1 LGARNPKSISARKEN
16 VPMSEIDETISEVV
30 EKAKETSDPLN
41 SVVAILVALIA
52 TFMALCNI
60 KDGNIVQ
67 AMSQEQAKAVDQWS
81 YFQAKGTKQNLA
93 ESVLD
98 QLLLQKQM
106 SANLSAPAAA
116 LLDKEI
122 ATYTQ
127 NVKKYVKEKED
138 IKKQAEGAQTEYDR
152 LNVHDDQFDMSE
164 AALSIAIALLG
175 VSALTRK
182 KWLVG
187 VAVLFA
193 AFGVVMGIAGFLGW
207 NLHPDAFAKFL
218 S

>member
-1 LGARNPKSISARKEN
+1 
-16 VPMSEIDETISEVV
+16 MSEIHETISEAV
-30 EKAKETSDPLN
+30 ENAEKSHDGLN
-41 SVVAILVALIA
+41 NVIAVLVALLA

-81 YFQAKGTKQNLA
+81 YYQAKGMKQNLA

-98 QLLLQKQM
+98 QLQLRRQEGGL
-106 SANLSAPAAA
+106 AAPASA
-116 LLDKEI
+116 LVDKEVAI
-122 ATYTQ
+122 YTAT
-127 NVKKYVKEKED
+127 VKKYEKEKAD
-138 IKKQAEGAQTEYDR
+138 IKKEAEGAQAEYDR

-164 AALSIAIALLG
+164 ATISIAIALLG

-187 VAVLFA
+187 VAILFA
-193 AFGVVMGIAGFLGW
+193 AFGVVMGLAGFFAW

>member
-1 LGARNPKSISARKEN
+1 
-16 VPMSEIDETISEVV
+16 MSDIQETISEAV
-30 EKAKETSDPLN
+30 EKAEGAHDGLN
-41 SVVAILVALIA
+41 NLIAVLVALLA

-67 AMSQEQAKAVDQWS
+67 AMAQDQAKAVDQWS
-81 YFQAKGTKQNLA
+81 YYQAKGTKQNLA

-98 QLLLQKQM
+98 QLQIRK
-106 SANLSAPAAA
+106 AETGLSPQESA

-122 ATYTQ
+122 GIYTA
-127 NVKKYVKEKED
+127 NVKKYEQQKEE
-138 IKKQAEGAQTEYDR
+138 IKKVAEGAEKDYDH
-152 LNVHDDQFDMSE
+152 LNVHDDQFDMSD
-164 AALSIAIALLG
+164 ATLSIAIALLG

-187 VAVLFA
+187 VAIAFA
-193 AFGVVMGIAGFLGW
+193 AFGVLMGLAGFLAW
-207 NLHPDAFAKFL
+207 NIHPDAFAKFL

>member
-1 LGARNPKSISARKEN
+1 
-16 VPMSEIDETISEVV
+16 MSEINETISEAV
-30 EKAKETSDPLN
+30 ENADKSHDGLN
-41 SVVAILVALIA
+41 NLIAVLVALLA

-81 YFQAKGTKQNLA
+81 YYQAKGMKQNLA

-98 QLLLQKQM
+98 QLQLRKAE
-106 SANLSAPAAA
+106 SNGAAVP

-122 ATYTQ
+122 ATYVAS
-127 NVKKYVKEKED
+127 VKKYEKQKED
-138 IKKQAEGAQTEYDR
+138 IRKEAEGAQAEYDR

-164 AALSIAIALLG
+164 ATLSIAIALLG

-187 VAVLFA
+187 VAILFA
-193 AFGVVMGIAGFLGW
+193 GFGVVMGLAGFLGW
-207 NLHPDAFAKFL
+207 NIHPDAFAKFL

>member
-1 LGARNPKSISARKEN
+1 
-16 VPMSEIDETISEVV
+16 MSEIDETISEAV
-30 EKAKETSDPLN
+30 EKARESHDGLN
-41 SVVAILVALIA
+41 NLIAVLVALLA

-67 AMSQEQAKAVDQWS
+67 AMSQEQAKSVDQWA
-81 YFQAKGTKQNLA
+81 YYQAKGMKQNLA

-98 QLLLQKQM
+98 QLQLRK
-106 SANLSAPAAA
+106 AEGAGAAA
-116 LLDKEI
+116 PLLDKEI

-127 NVKKYVKEKED
+127 QVKKYDKEKAD
-138 IKKQAEGAQTEYDR
+138 IKRVAEGAQTEYDR

-164 AALSIAIALLG
+164 ATISIAIALLG

-187 VAVLFA
+187 LAILFA
-193 AFGVVMGIAGFLGW
+193 GFGVVLGLAGFLGW
-207 NLHPDAFAKFL
+207 NIHPDALAKFL

>member
-1 LGARNPKSISARKEN
+1 
-16 VPMSEIDETISEVV
+16 MSEITETVSEAV
-30 EKAKETSDPLN
+30 EKAKESNDTLN
-41 SVVAILVALIA
+41 NVIAVLVALLA

-81 YFQAKGTKQNLA
+81 YYQAKGTKQNLA

-98 QLLLQKQM
+98 QLQLRK
-106 SANLSAPAAA
+106 AEGAGAAMP
-116 LLDKEI
+116 LVDKEI

-127 NVKKYVKEKED
+127 QVKKYEKEKAD
-138 IKKQAEGAQTEYDR
+138 IKKEAEGAQAEYDR
-152 LNVHDDQFDMSE
+152 LNTHDDQFDMSE
-164 AALSIAIALLG
+164 ATMSIAIALLG

-187 VAVLFA
+187 LAILFA
-193 AFGVVMGIAGFLGW
+193 GFGVVMGLAGFFSWGI
-207 NLHPDAFAKFL
+207 HPDAFAKFL

>member
-1 LGARNPKSISARKEN
+1 
-16 VPMSEIDETISEVV
+16 MSEIDETISEAVQ
-30 EKAKETSDPLN
+30 KATESHDALN
-41 SVVAILVALIA
+41 NLIALLVALLA

-67 AMSQEQAKAVDQWS
+67 AMSQDQSKAVDQWS
-81 YFQAKGTKQNLA
+81 YYQAKGMKQNLA

-98 QLLLQKQM
+98 QIQIRKAQPGLTPQE
-106 SANLSAPAAA
+106 SA

-122 ATYTQ
+122 ALYTAT
-127 NVKKYVKEKED
+127 VKKYEKQKEE
-138 IKKQAEGAQTEYDR
+138 IKQAAEGAEKDYDR

-164 AALSIAIALLG
+164 AAISISIALLG

-187 VAVLFA
+187 VAVVFA
-193 AFGVVMGIAGFLGW
+193 AFGVLMGLAGFFAWGI
-207 NLHPDAFAKFL
+207 HPDAVAKFL
-218 S
+218 T

>member
-1 LGARNPKSISARKEN
+1 
-16 VPMSEIDETISEVV
+16 MSEITETVAEAV
-30 EKAKETSDPLN
+30 EKAKESNDNLN
-41 SVVAILVALIA
+41 NVIAILVALLA

-67 AMSQEQAKAVDQWS
+67 SMSQAQARSVDQWG
-81 YFQAKGTKQNLA
+81 YYQAKGMKQNLA

-98 QLLLQKQM
+98 QLQLRK
-106 SANLSAPAAA
+106 AEGAGAAA
-116 LLDKEI
+116 SLIDKEI

-127 NVKKYVKEKED
+127 QVKKYDKEKAD
-138 IKKQAEGAQTEYDR
+138 IKKEAEGAQAEYDR
-152 LNVHDDQFDMSE
+152 LNTHDDQFDMSE
-164 AALSIAIALLG
+164 ATMSIAIALLG

-187 VAVLFA
+187 LAILFA
-193 AFGVVMGIAGFLGW
+193 GFGVVMGLAGFFSWGI
-207 NLHPDAFAKFL
+207 HPDAFAKFL